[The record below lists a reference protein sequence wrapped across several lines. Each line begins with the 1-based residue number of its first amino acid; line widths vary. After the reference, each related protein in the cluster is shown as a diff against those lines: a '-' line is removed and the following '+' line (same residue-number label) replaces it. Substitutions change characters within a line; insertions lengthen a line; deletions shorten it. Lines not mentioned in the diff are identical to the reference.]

1 MTAKKSW
8 LNATRW
14 CLNGL
19 VTKVTT
25 TLKKWQIKK
34 IGETKNIRWKNQQGS
49 VFIKSILWSFSCYL
63 FWYWFKHYEIK
74 LELKCNEITW
84 QMSKHCWIIY
94 WSYSYL
100 AKLYIFYGF
109 ANISNGILTNWR
121 KQKKKHF
128 KYVSYGIH
136 VNLLKA
142 LVKIISYLKEKSCS
156 MILRR
161 RKKKLWENVMPL
173 IY

>member
-1 MTAKKSW
+1 
-8 LNATRW
+8 
-14 CLNGL
+14 
-19 VTKVTT
+19 
-25 TLKKWQIKK
+25 
-34 IGETKNIRWKNQQGS
+34 
-49 VFIKSILWSFSCYL
+49 
-63 FWYWFKHYEIK
+63 
-74 LELKCNEITW
+74 
-84 QMSKHCWIIY
+84 MSKHCWIIY

-128 KYVSYGIH
+128 KYVSYGID

-161 RKKKLWENVMPL
+161 RKKNYGKMSCHWSIKEHICATLTWRRGKVERDIVEFNMSADTL
-173 IY
+173 IINCCLINYEMRILLALSRR